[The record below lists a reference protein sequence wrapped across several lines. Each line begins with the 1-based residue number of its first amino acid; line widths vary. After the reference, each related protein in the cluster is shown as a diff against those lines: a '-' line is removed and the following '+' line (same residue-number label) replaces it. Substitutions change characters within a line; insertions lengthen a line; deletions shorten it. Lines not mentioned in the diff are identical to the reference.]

1 MKLKCRW
8 TGLHSVIRERE
19 KEEKRKSEVK
29 NSYNF

>member
-19 KEEKRKSEVK
+19 KEEKRTAKVK
-29 NSYNF
+29 NS